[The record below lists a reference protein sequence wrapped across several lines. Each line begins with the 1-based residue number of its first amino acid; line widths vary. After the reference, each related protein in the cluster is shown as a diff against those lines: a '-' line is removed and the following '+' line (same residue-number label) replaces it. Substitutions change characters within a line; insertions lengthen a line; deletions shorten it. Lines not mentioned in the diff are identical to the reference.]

1 MWIDLLN
8 SFLSTLDTWI
18 EGITNYVINLQTEG
32 FNDKIKVI
40 KRRCYGILN
49 VKHLFQH
56 IHLDLEGYSLFD
68 CFIKEICSTRIT
80 KEPRCLQASEQVYG

>member
-1 MWIDLLN
+1 M
-8 SFLSTLDTWI
+8 
-18 EGITNYVINLQTEG
+18 EGITNYVINRQTDG

-56 IHLDLEGYSLFD
+56 IYLDHEGYSLFD

-80 KEPRCLQASEQVYG
+80 KEPNFFLCLNEGGGIRCFLHFVTKTIDL